1 MKCIGIISIL
11 LAFSVIAFSQDDLK
25 LLKDGVVMRDG
36 KLYKIDKEGSLA
48 LFTTEYDF
56 GNGVRLNKGGELT
69 FSTGLKTKLREGEVL
84 LKNGTLGIFQNRI
97 KQLSGYIFK
106 EGKMLE
112 ILPTDLRSFEAD
124 KIVLDSNKLTSTGK
138 YFIGKSGK
146 FIQLFEDEVVTL
158 NGEVLFK
165 TDETSTQE
173 SFVIKRDAVVIK
185 AVNNKM
191 AIVDGEYLF
200 PNGMK
205 VTAQGVVSTKEGL
218 SFSLKSGEKLN
229 SKGELFLNGE
239 NLYSNGLTKKDG
251 LVYLVKDGKVSPVN
265 EDYVADSMRVSSK
278 GIITYGN
285 KPEKFVMKEGDLV
298 SLEGKLMVS
307 SAGCAENTK
316 GKKDRFVL
324 DHILFKEGK
333 LFIIKDAESSL
344 LTKDIVLSDGS
355 KIFKIGHI
363 IKPNGSKI
371 LLHEGQRIALNGE
384 ELPDEKP
391 EETSNPDKNYLTMLR
406 GRVWIVTDGKP
417 ALLKEDYNI
426 NGKMIVHTD
435 GFVQKSDGGKMTLK
449 ENDRLSLDGVV
460 IAVEKRPIAGQLP
473 SEYYIMKAG
482 KMWSVIDSRPSKL
495 EKDIVT
501 NDGARILMDGTIL
514 KKNKQRFTLKDN
526 EKVDSKG
533 ELITIR

>member
-1 MKCIGIISIL
+1 MKFIGIISIL
-11 LAFSVIAFSQDDLK
+11 LTFSVTAFSQDDLK
-25 LLKDGVVMRDG
+25 LLKDGIVMRDG
-36 KLYKIDKEGSLA
+36 KLYKIDKDGGLA

-69 FSTGLKTKLREGEVL
+69 FSSGLKTKLHEGEVL
-84 LKNGTLGIFQNRI
+84 LKNGTLGVFQSRI

-106 EGKMLE
+106 DGKMLE
-112 ILPTDLRSFEAD
+112 ILPTDLRSFEGE
-124 KIVLDSNKLTSTGK
+124 KIILDSNKLTSTGK
-138 YFIGKSGK
+138 YYIGKSGK
-146 FIQLFEDEVVTL
+146 YIQLSENEVVTQS
-158 NGEVLFK
+158 GEIFFG
-165 TDETSTQE
+165 TDETSAQE
-173 SFVIKRDAVVIK
+173 SYVIKRDAVVIK

-251 LVYLVKDGKVSPVN
+251 LVYLVKEGKASQVTD
-265 EDYVADSMRVSSK
+265 DYVVDSVRVSSK

-285 KPEKFVMKEGDLV
+285 KPEKFVMKDGDLV
-298 SLEGKLMVS
+298 SLEGKLMVAV
-307 SAGCAENTK
+307 AGCAETTK

-333 LFIIKDAESSL
+333 LFIIKDAETSL

-371 LLHEGQRIALNGE
+371 LLHEGQRIALTGE

-435 GFVQKSDGGKMTLK
+435 GFVQKSDGGRMNLR
-449 ENDRLSLDGVV
+449 ENDRLSFDGVM
-460 IAVEKRPIAGQLP
+460 IAVDKRPVAGQLP
-473 SEYYIMKAG
+473 SEYYIMKTG
-482 KMWSVIDSRPSKL
+482 KMWSVLDSRPSKM

-501 NDGARILMDGTIL
+501 KDGARILLDGTVV
-514 KKNKQRFTLKDN
+514 KKDRQRYTLKDN

-533 ELITIR
+533 ELITK

>member
-11 LAFSVIAFSQDDLK
+11 LTFSVIAFSQDDLK
-25 LLKDGVVMRDG
+25 LLKDGVLMRDG
-36 KLYKIDKEGSLA
+36 KLYKIDKDGSLA

-69 FSTGLKTKLREGEVL
+69 FSTGLKTKLHEGEVL
-84 LKNGTLGIFQNRI
+84 LKNGTLGVFQNRI
-97 KQLSGYIFK
+97 KQFSGYILK
-106 EGKMLE
+106 DGKMLE
-112 ILPTDLRSFEAD
+112 ILPNDLRSFEGD
-124 KIVLDSNKLTSTGK
+124 KIILDSNKLTSTGK

-146 FIQLFEDEVVTL
+146 FIQLSEDEVVTL
-158 NGEVLFK
+158 NGEVFFK
-165 TDETSTQE
+165 TDETSAQE
-173 SFVIKRDAVVIK
+173 SYVIKRDAVVIK

-251 LVYLVKDGKVSPVN
+251 LVYLLKDGKVSPVN
-265 EDYVADSMRVSSK
+265 DEFVADSVHVSSK

-285 KPEKFVMKEGDLV
+285 KPEKFVMKEGDVV
-298 SLEGKLMVS
+298 SLDGKLMVA
-307 SAGCAENTK
+307 SAGCAEGGKT
-316 GKKDRFVL
+316 KKDRFIL
-324 DHILFKEGK
+324 DHVLYKEGK
-333 LFIIKDAESSL
+333 LFIVKDAEASL
-344 LTKDIVLSDGS
+344 LLKDINLMDGS
-355 KIFKIGHI
+355 KILKIGQI

-371 LLHEGQRIALNGE
+371 LLHEGQRIALTGE

-406 GRVWIVTDGKP
+406 GRIWIVTDGKP

-426 NGKMIVHTD
+426 HGKMIVHTD

-449 ENDRLSLDGVV
+449 ENDRLSLDGVM
-460 IAVEKRPIAGQLP
+460 IAVEKRPLAGQLP
-473 SEYYIMKAG
+473 SEYYIMKTG
-482 KMWSVIDSRPSKL
+482 KMWSVIDSRPSKM

-501 NDGARILMDGTIL
+501 NDGARILMDGTIV
-514 KKNKQRFTLKDN
+514 KKNKQRFALKDN

-533 ELITIR
+533 ELITIK